1 MIYQTHATYLLQYA
15 HHAHAGR
22 RTPRNER
29 ADDHL
34 IAERVVAALR
44 DDLEAIAAELTAPH
58 KASEQLTV
66 EQVARRL
73 GVARSTV
80 YAHWRE
86 WGGYK
91 LGNGEK
97 APIRFD
103 STVLPIVVPNPSPH
117 PPLAAKPTQRRGRN
131 KRRRRDLL
139 ADAPRLIHPLDGI
152 A

>member
-1 MIYQTHATYLLQYA
+1 MQHICYSPRIMLLQGDEYPA
-15 HHAHAGR
+15 MNAQ
-22 RTPRNER
+22 TI
-29 ADDHL
+29 DL

-44 DDLEAIAAELTAPH
+44 DDLEAIAAELSAPP
-58 KASEQLTV
+58 KPTEQLTV
-66 EQVARRL
+66 DQVARRL

-91 LGNGEK
+91 LGTGEK

-103 STVLPIVVPNPSPH
+103 SAALRMSEPNPTRR
-117 PPLAAKPTQRRGRN
+117 PPVAVTPTSRRAGK

-139 ADAPRLIHPLDGI
+139 VDAPRLIQPLDGI